1 MKRILFFCVIIF
13 GTVFNLAAQ
22 PAQQS
27 SQFYLFVGTYTAQ
40 ESEGIYVY
48 RFDATDGSLTYV
60 SKATGVT
67 NPSYLAVSPDRQN
80 IYAVNEIADPE
91 KASVSAFSFDEKKG
105 SLTFLNKQSSGG
117 GAPCYVSVD
126 ATGQAVFVGNYVGGS
141 LAMLTVR
148 DDGSLA
154 KPQTIIRHS
163 GSSVNEARQQSPHVH
178 CTYVAPDNERLFVAD
193 LGTDTVTGY
202 AFDEGEVMLGSKAV
216 STFEATPG
224 AGPRHLTF
232 HPNGRFAYL
241 INELSGSITAFRY
254 EHGALDKIQQI
265 STLPGD
271 YNGAVSGAD
280 IHVSPDGKFLYASNR
295 EDLNNIVIYAIN
307 PSDGR
312 LTKVGQHA
320 SGGEHPR
327 NFAIDPTGRYLLAAN
342 RDTDN
347 IVVFRRDHQTGLLSE
362 TGTELNVS
370 MPVCLKM
377 IPLR

>member
-1 MKRILFFCVIIF
+1 MKRILFLGVIIF

-22 PAQQS
+22 PAQQPA
-27 SQFYLFVGTYTAQ
+27 QFYLFVGTYTAR

-48 RFDATDGSLTYV
+48 RFNATDGSLTYV
-60 SKATGVT
+60 SKAPGVT

-80 IYAVNEIADPE
+80 VYAVNEIADPE
-91 KASVSAFSFDEKKG
+91 KATVSAFSFDEKKG

-178 CTYVAPDNERLFVAD
+178 CTYIAPDNKRLFVAD

-202 AFDEGEVMLGSKAV
+202 AFDEGEVMLGTKAV

-254 EHGALDKIQQI
+254 EHGVLDKIQQI
-265 STLPGD
+265 STLPEG

-312 LTKVGQHA
+312 LTKVGRHA

-347 IVVFRRDHQTGLLSE
+347 IVVFRRDRQTGLLSE

-377 IPLR
+377 VPLR